1 MSLSQEE
8 FLRLQQEMIY
18 LKMKTQELKEEN
30 ARLARHSAE
39 PQLGEALRKAG
50 AGLGAG
56 AVSAAAAIGQR
67 AASLTHS
74 LADGASGFHVHVPF
88 ADRADSHEAHSE
100 VPALQ
105 ERLKEATQELAAA
118 RQDAMQAQREAAS
131 AEEPDAKRQHRAAS
145 PEQDVLSV
153 SQALL
158 LKVQK
163 QQRDLE
169 RMREAVDRQQ
179 AQVTRLIDKAE
190 STTKPKKTLPALEEQ
205 LRGTEN
211 KLEDL
216 GRRLQDSQ
224 GSSRLTYELRCH
236 LESVLT
242 RVRQRDNAIEQLLNR
257 QERMEHAGVLQRE
270 RLAFAQEDLLSHW
283 ERKGDGKGGSTADPE
298 PGPSEGPQEAESDVD
313 THAVGVQVS
322 NEDTA
327 ELMWEAAVAVS
338 PSACQSVGDA
348 ASLEQELQDL
358 REEIKATKLRS
369 AQRAEDLRAKIRQQQ
384 RRAEAEEEAGPS
396 EADVGWLYVQKIE
409 ELEQQ
414 NRGLEEDLELLQAS
428 EQCLQADSREKEEII
443 SSLMRAMRSDDSDRS
458 ESESAASYRRPG
470 AGAMF
475 FGLLRRDRS
484 QEKEQQQELEHV
496 AEEALLDNMRLRK
509 DLRTL
514 ALEFGKVRNGSPS
527 AEASEK
533 TRARALWAGPGRC

>member
-1 MSLSQEE
+1 MAKWCEKRISHPYAVCAGCR
-8 FLRLQQEMIY
+8 FGLR
-18 LKMKTQELKEEN
+18 
-30 ARLARHSAE
+30 S
-39 PQLGEALRKAG
+39 
-50 AGLGAG
+50 
-56 AVSAAAAIGQR
+56 
-67 AASLTHS
+67 
-74 LADGASGFHVHVPF
+74 
-88 ADRADSHEAHSE
+88 
-100 VPALQ
+100 
-105 ERLKEATQELAAA
+105 
-118 RQDAMQAQREAAS
+118 
-131 AEEPDAKRQHRAAS
+131 
-145 PEQDVLSV
+145 SV
-153 SQALL
+153 
-158 LKVQK
+158 
-163 QQRDLE
+163 RW
-169 RMREAVDRQQ
+169 R
-179 AQVTRLIDKAE
+179 
-190 STTKPKKTLPALEEQ
+190 LPALEEQ
-205 LRGTEN
+205 LRGTED

-283 ERKGDGKGGSTADPE
+283 ARKGDGKGGSTADPE

-475 FGLLRRDRS
+475 FGLLRRDRRAKRKS
-484 QEKEQQQELEHV
+484 SSRSWSTWPRKPSWTTCGCAKIFEPWPWSLARFATAPPAPKRRRKLERALSGRSV
-496 AEEALLDNMRLRK
+496 ISVGSEETSPVDFLGLLVQFGTEGLSKAMRLC
-509 DLRTL
+509 LGQGGWVPQMEATL
-514 ALEFGKVRNGSPS
+514 GKARICGRSGGGALIGESADPVWWLFAPRADELTRRPFIYPPS
-527 AEASEK
+527 LIAEHLNAQTGLPLFVPE
-533 TRARALWAGPGRC
+533 AQA